1 MFLRGKHILLG
12 VTGGIAAYK
21 AAVLVRELRRCD
33 AEVQVVM
40 TRTAGK
46 FVGAPTF
53 QGLSGRRVET
63 DLFGDVDDGS
73 ENGVETPADGMKHL
87 ALSRWAD
94 FLLIAPA
101 SANTLA
107 KMAHGYADNL
117 LSSIYLAGNVPTAV
131 APAMNRLMWQ
141 HPATRANFEAL
152 QQHGVLVWGPG
163 EGEQACGETGAGRLL
178 DPSDLV
184 ERLSEVFSRE
194 TLAGHKVVV
203 TAGPTREAFD
213 AVRCLSNYS
222 SGKMGFA
229 LARAAR
235 EQGAEVILIAGPVSL
250 PTPPSVRRVDVV
262 TAEQMRTVVFEHIG
276 GASLFIACAAVAD
289 YRPLA
294 PVHNAK
300 IKKNTE
306 MMQLHLIRTRDILT
320 EAAALEPRP
329 FLVGFAA
336 ETHNVAANAR
346 SKLLSK
352 NLDVIVANR
361 VGPDAPHDFGDDVAM
376 VEVYWRGGSEALGP
390 EPKTVLS
397 ERLMSLFVRQ
407 YQSKTGVGTQEHT
420 G

>member
-1 MFLRGKHILLG
+1 MFLEGKHILLG
-12 VTGGIAAYK
+12 VTGGVAAYK

-40 TRTAGK
+40 TRAAEK

-63 DLFGDVDDGS
+63 GLFAATEDAGNTAASD
-73 ENGVETPADGMKHL
+73 DGMKHI

-94 FLLIAPA
+94 FLLVAPA

-107 KMAHGYADNL
+107 KMAHGYADDL
-117 LSSIYLAGNVPTAV
+117 LSAIYLAGDLPTAV
-131 APAMNRLMWQ
+131 APAMNHLMWQ
-141 HPATRANFEAL
+141 HPATRANLEVL
-152 QQHGVLVWGPG
+152 QQRGVLVWGPD

-178 DPSDLV
+178 EPPALV
-184 ERLSEVFSRE
+184 ERLSKTFSRE
-194 TLAGHKVVV
+194 TLAGKKVVV

-213 AVRCLSNYS
+213 AVRCLSNHS

-235 EQGAEVILIAGPVSL
+235 EWGAEVVLIAGPVAL

-262 TAEQMRTVVFEHIG
+262 TAEQMHAAVFEHI
-276 GASLFIACAAVAD
+276 ADAALFISSAAVAD

-294 PVHNAK
+294 PMCDAK
-300 IKKNTE
+300 IKKNSE
-306 MMQLHLIRTRDILT
+306 MIQLHLIRTRDILA
-320 EAAALEPRP
+320 EVAMLEPHP
-329 FLVGFAA
+329 FLIGFAA

-352 NLDVIVANR
+352 NLDMIVANR
-361 VGPDAPHDFGDDVAM
+361 VGPNAPHNFGDDTAA
-376 VEVYWRGGSEALGP
+376 VEVYWRSGNESLGP

-397 ERLMSLFVRQ
+397 RRLMSLFVRQ
-407 YQSKTGVGTQEHT
+407 YQAKIGVGAQEHT

>member
-21 AAVLVRELRRCD
+21 AALLVRELRRCG

-40 TRTAGK
+40 TQAAGK
-46 FVGAPTF
+46 FIGAATF

-63 DLFGDVDDGS
+63 DPFSEEGDTGES
-73 ENGVETPADGMKHL
+73 SNRGGMKHIE
-87 ALSRWAD
+87 LSRWAD
-94 FLLIAPA
+94 FLLVAPA

-107 KMAHGYADNL
+107 RFAHGSADNL

-131 APAMNRLMWQ
+131 APAMNHLMWQ
-141 HPATRANFEAL
+141 HPATRANLKTL
-152 QQHGVLVWGPG
+152 QHHGVLVWGPD

-178 DPSDLV
+178 EPP
-184 ERLSEVFSRE
+184 EIIRRLSEAFSHE
-194 TLAGHKVVV
+194 KLAGHKVVV
-203 TAGPTREAFD
+203 TAGPTREALD
-213 AVRCLSNYS
+213 AVRCLSNPS

-235 EQGAEVILIAGPVSL
+235 EQGAEVVLITGPVSL

-262 TAEQMRTVVFEHIG
+262 TAEEMYTAVFKHIEN
-276 GASLFIACAAVAD
+276 AAILVSCAAVAD

-294 PVHNAK
+294 ATPNTK
-300 IKKNTE
+300 IKKSSE
-306 MMQLHLIRTRDILT
+306 LLKLHLVRTRDIL
-320 EAAALEPRP
+320 ASVSALDSRP

-336 ETHNVAANAR
+336 ETHDVAINAR
-346 SKLLSK
+346 SKLLRK

-361 VGPDAPHDFGDDVAM
+361 VGPDAPYDFGNDDAL
-376 VEVYWRGGSEALGP
+376 VEVYWRGGNELIGP
-390 EPKTVLS
+390 APKTVLS
-397 ERLMSLFVRQ
+397 NHLMSLFIRQ
-407 YQSKTGVGTQEHT
+407 YQSRRQSNARAQKHT